1 MKESTIARAGLAADV
16 QARIKALAARHKAA
30 CKAMVDTHF
39 RRDGLVPK
47 DVEVPELPAIPQMPE
62 DYEEVIELSL
72 WHAKQWAPDSRYK
85 AATHREELPTVLAS
99 SATPAQAV
107 AALRALEEYVAGV
120 EKMATDY
127 RAAAEEAVAKHIAEQ
142 EGHIRTLAEIVAE
155 ERAARERRE
164 RERAEAER
172 QKAERERAEAAER
185 EEWVREHGSP
195 RLRRLLEEEIEH
207 GAVYFDERLAAER
220 PGWSENAAIPTR
232 EPRNAPEEALGLL
245 DEARKTAPDAKLV
258 YWVAYLPCEYCDE
271 DEDDCR
277 CEIDEVRGY
286 TAEATFLGRKIVYQV
301 DEDGVP
307 PVVVD

>member
-1 MKESTIARAGLAADV
+1 MSTTKATTSKRAITPDDLRRMAGERRLERGLQHSGPATLPGGADGSMSDDRTV
-16 QARIKALAARHKAA
+16 VEVRRCGRCGAEFEAVGYRIFRSVVGMATTCAA
-30 CKAMVDTHF
+30 C
-39 RRDGLVPK
+39 
-47 DVEVPELPAIPQMPE
+47 Q
-62 DYEEVIELSL
+62 
-72 WHAKQWAPDSRYK
+72 
-85 AATHREELPTVLAS
+85 
-99 SATPAQAV
+99 
-107 AALRALEEYVAGV
+107 
-120 EKMATDY
+120 
-127 RAAAEEAVAKHIAEQ
+127 AAEEQ
-142 EGHIRTLAEIVAE
+142 
-155 ERAARERRE
+155 E
-164 RERAEAER
+164 RE
-172 QKAERERAEAAER
+172 EAAER
-185 EEWVREHGSP
+185 EEWGREHGSP

-207 GAVYFDERLAAER
+207 GAVYFDERFAAER